1 MNIVFFYENLDV
13 FNKISD
19 KIIGELISY
28 NIKKIDKLKDTI
40 ADFLIIEV
48 NHNNLDKIIDE
59 IELTSNT
66 PYIIITNKI
75 PSKNYNSLHLLEI
88 ITYNEINDIDKKIK
102 IYFNKAKLDGFS
114 IFEITGVMQMISME
128 RKDIALKV
136 TSDDKIGVLV
146 FKEGRPIYSK
156 SIINKKKEE
165 GILSAFKILS
175 WDNIKFKLVK
185 VIGEIENNL
194 DIDITNLLM
203 KAMQYKD
210 EEELSN
216 KNNHIKLN
224 SEEIIKQFKGLN
236 GYIGGYILKDGKELF
251 NHHLNNSYIKN
262 KDLKKHLD
270 KINNLVGTMLNDI
283 GFKNFESIVL
293 STETSSAIIQHDY
306 ENKLDL
312 ILFIEK
318 DSNIPLSKVIIKKV
332 MMGIS

>member
-1 MNIVFFYENLDV
+1 
-13 FNKISD
+13 
-19 KIIGELISY
+19 
-28 NIKKIDKLKDTI
+28 
-40 ADFLIIEV
+40 
-48 NHNNLDKIIDE
+48 
-59 IELTSNT
+59 
-66 PYIIITNKI
+66 
-75 PSKNYNSLHLLEI
+75 
-88 ITYNEINDIDKKIK
+88 
-102 IYFNKAKLDGFS
+102 
-114 IFEITGVMQMISME
+114 
-128 RKDIALKV
+128 
-136 TSDDKIGVLV
+136 
-146 FKEGRPIYSK
+146 
-156 SIINKKKEE
+156 
-165 GILSAFKILS
+165 
-175 WDNIKFKLVK
+175 
-185 VIGEIENNL
+185 
-194 DIDITNLLM
+194 M